1 MDGWQ
6 KVGAGLGALF
16 NPNAGEE
23 AYRARLTEN
32 LTLEQKMAAAGQDR
46 LKMMAVERIANDP
59 NLDPMTRDLLV
70 GELGTQFS
78 GVQQGRL
85 REQEVGLRGEA
96 FGRADAAGYGVN
108 APLIALA
115 KGPVEF
121 NKALAGGNLQGNTYL
136 PGSEL
141 AVTELG
147 LGEIFKDQAAGQA
160 SLARAGAAA
169 AQANASN
176 ARAGLYT
183 EQTTNPERFRTPPRG
198 GSVDPGVYT
207 TEDAMDAVEY
217 NRMANRPGS
226 GMTPIPVPTPGTPKA
241 GAVAPTSTTESL
253 PTIVSQAQY
262 DALPSGAMFIDSEDG
277 KTYRKP

>member
-23 AYRARLTEN
+23 AYRARLSEN

-46 LKMMAVERIANDP
+46 LRMMAIERIANDP
-59 NLDPMTRDLLV
+59 NLDPFERDLLV

-115 KGPVEF
+115 NGPVEF

-141 AVTELG
+141 AVTEIG
-147 LGEIFKDQAAGQA
+147 PVGPGQGVAANCWRRLSANWRAPSRSVCGSSRQNSSPPMRPKTSALRRRCMA
-160 SLARAGAAA
+160 SVAQWRNTASPAAWPWVSLTRLKWSRSNISRLA
-169 AQANASN
+169 
-176 ARAGLYT
+176 
-183 EQTTNPERFRTPPRG
+183 
-198 GSVDPGVYT
+198 
-207 TEDAMDAVEY
+207 
-217 NRMANRPGS
+217 
-226 GMTPIPVPTPGTPKA
+226 GTP
-241 GAVAPTSTTESL
+241 
-253 PTIVSQAQY
+253 
-262 DALPSGAMFIDSEDG
+262 
-277 KTYRKP
+277 